1 MKIFPEMAKAMAFC
15 IANDHM
21 TNMLMKTLDQIE
33 AENFDMLDIMH
44 HYTAIFKSIQT
55 QDSYE
60 ALDKLR

>member
-1 MKIFPEMAKAMAFC
+1 MAFC

>member
-1 MKIFPEMAKAMAFC
+1 MAFS

-21 TNMLMKTLDQIE
+21 TKMLMKTLDQIE

-55 QDSYE
+55 
-60 ALDKLR
+60 